1 MKYAPMMTA
10 LAALACAASL
20 ALPCAMAAWED
31 SGLCAE
37 PVARPAV
44 SGTMSGSG
52 RKIPAAYEL
61 FRKRLLSG
69 TEISVP
75 DTSADPSETAGTLMQ
90 KTQALADAGVLPDA
104 LAERVVSMLPG
115 TREALQRGQD
125 GVSAA
130 VCQEWS
136 YDDAV
141 QSGWRCEAQW
151 LDSCGL
157 VTEYSV
163 TLSESGADAAA
174 ALDAYRSYL
183 GLDELTDWQT
193 FDAADSNPDTAAEW
207 SADGQIYL
215 YCSVQEGNFALG
227 AVSVTQDS
235 LYGS

>member
-1 MKYAPMMTA
+1 MMTA
-10 LAALACAASL
+10 LAALACAAGL

-31 SGLCAE
+31 SRLCAE

-104 LAERVVSMLPG
+104 LAERVASMLPG

-130 VCQEWS
+130 VCQAWS

-183 GLDELTDWQT
+183 GLDELTDWQP

>member
-1 MKYAPMMTA
+1 
-10 LAALACAASL
+10 
-20 ALPCAMAAWED
+20 
-31 SGLCAE
+31 
-37 PVARPAV
+37 
-44 SGTMSGSG
+44 
-52 RKIPAAYEL
+52 
-61 FRKRLLSG
+61 
-69 TEISVP
+69 
-75 DTSADPSETAGTLMQ
+75 MQ

-104 LAERVVSMLPG
+104 LAERVASMLPG

-183 GLDELTDWQT
+183 C
-193 FDAADSNPDTAAEW
+193 TAVCRRA
-207 SADGQIYL
+207 IL
-215 YCSVQEGNFALG
+215 RSVPSVSHRIRCTVPEAGNVSEI
-227 AVSVTQDS
+227 AVR
-235 LYGS
+235 